1 MRFTPPRRA
10 RRRMA
15 GLVMPCMLSRRTGLR
30 LRGGTVPVPPLGS
43 LLPPCL
49 PPDMVYALHFLPV
62 RHAAAGRVGSSTR
75 APTQIYS
82 RFPLGT
88 SVEITRG
95 NYRSTEEVQFILEI
109 TRGEGT
115 PNFLVE
121 MIGYGLFAGE
131 MRISYPTEANVPQ
144 KRKSLAQ
151 ILAQDLG

>member
-1 MRFTPPRRA
+1 MFEKFIA
-10 RRRMA
+10 R
-15 GLVMPCMLSRRTGLR
+15 
-30 LRGGTVPVPPLGS
+30 
-43 LLPPCL
+43 
-49 PPDMVYALHFLPV
+49 Y
-62 RHAAAGRVGSSTR
+62 
-75 APTQIYS
+75 
-82 RFPLGT
+82 PLGT

-151 ILAQDLG
+151 ILGQDLG